1 MHTTPCKGCGK
12 PMVWAYI
19 VKEGT
24 RTGKRVPLDPRP
36 IVYRLLGG
44 FDSPEYE
51 AQALPHVEG
60 MVTHFAT
67 CPNANEFSGSK
78 R

>member
-1 MHTTPCKGCGK
+1 MRTTPCEGCGK

-19 VKEGT
+19 VKDGV

-36 IVYRLLGG
+36 VVYRLVGG
-44 FDSPEYE
+44 FDALDYE
-51 AQALPHVEG
+51 AQAITQADG

-67 CPNANEFSGSK
+67 CRDANKF
-78 R
+78 